1 MATKIDRGQARLRE
15 LFLKYLTQDSLTQDA
30 RRKDFNQAIFRGDGF
45 GAGEQVF
52 SRTNLDMVM
61 DKFDKA
67 IREWK

>member
-1 MATKIDRGQARLRE
+1 MATKIDRGQGHLRE

-30 RRKDFNQAIFRGDGF
+30 RRKDFNQAIFGGKGF
-45 GAGEQVF
+45 GAGEPVF
-52 SRTNLDMVM
+52 VRTNLDMVM